1 LNKNDGFR
9 AVRLD
14 REPAKKRKISIIQI
28 NEETGET
35 GPVPL
40 SVLQSW
46 GINCGITP
54 SELSNE
60 VLLHEPTAQSVTDDD
75 AEEED
80 PQ

>member
-1 LNKNDGFR
+1 M
-9 AVRLD
+9 RLD

-54 SELSNE
+54 SELSNDALMQDPSANAPE
-60 VLLHEPTAQSVTDDD
+60 VLPDDEEPAN
-75 AEEED
+75 
-80 PQ
+80 

>member
-1 LNKNDGFR
+1 LNKNDGFC

-14 REPAKKRKISIIQI
+14 RELAKKRKISIIQI

-40 SVLQSW
+40 SVLQRW

-60 VLLHEPTAQSVTDDD
+60 VLLQEPTAQAVTDDD